1 MYVTLEQA
9 SLTGA
14 ISEAE
19 LTLAIEDGRISMEN
33 IRDVGVV
40 TQTSLTRNPWAELHL
55 SLGAGAVWTVAETC
69 YLSGLE
75 LSEDAVVQAEPGS
88 LVTLTVDGEETALE
102 PGVYEGELVL
112 EVRED
117 PDYVPEE
124 TVEEASEISAPAAS
138 PSEAPA
144 ETAEEPASQAPSGQ
158 ETVEPES
165 ETSAGSSRAPVFI
178 GIVAAAVV
186 LGGLGVAVR
195 RRKKS

>member
-1 MYVTLEQA
+1 
-9 SLTGA
+9 
-14 ISEAE
+14 
-19 LTLAIEDGRISMEN
+19 
-33 IRDVGVV
+33 
-40 TQTSLTRNPWAELHL
+40 
-55 SLGAGAVWTVAETC
+55 
-69 YLSGLE
+69 
-75 LSEDAVVQAEPGS
+75 
-88 LVTLTVDGEETALE
+88 VDGEETALE

-124 TVEEASEISAPAAS
+124 TAEEASEISAPAAS
-138 PSEAPA
+138 SSEAPA

-195 RRKKS
+195 CRKKS